1 MLQEESKGR
10 KTEVFCHLRGGV
22 GSFEEE
28 MGLSLNHKHAISDHR
43 HALRGDILCRKDATR
58 HLGFVFSVSFSELLR
73 ALRTCSHLLKFTV
86 LRLSAHV
93 RVRGS
98 YGLLSTISQA
108 LSVRG

>member
-1 MLQEESKGR
+1 MLQDESKGR
-10 KTEVFCHLRGGV
+10 KERTEVFCHLRGG

-58 HLGFVFSVSFSELLR
+58 HLGVYFSELLR

-86 LRLSAHV
+86 LRLSVHV
-93 RVRGS
+93 RVHGS